1 VLFFTPHSD
10 GPTTATDE
18 RSEVAIAIAMQLL
31 ELRKEL
37 GTRLAAV
44 EECDIVAARERRF
57 DDVAAEEDRPTEDQ
71 DVQGFSL
78 LVIHHTGGRA
88 AGLDRPPFFW

>member
-1 VLFFTPHSD
+1 V
-10 GPTTATDE
+10 
-18 RSEVAIAIAMQLL
+18 QLL

-44 EECDIVAARERRF
+44 EERDIVAARERRF
-57 DDVAAEEDRPTEDQ
+57 DDVAAEEDRATEDQ
-71 DVQGFSL
+71 DVHGFSL

-88 AGLDRPPFFW
+88 AGLDRPPSFW